1 MCHPLGLCKYIS
13 WKIAVVWKKKQFG
26 PIFQLATLGSKIVII
41 TELGMLANLYHQF
54 KGVNASK
61 VRVDIFRTLTGI
73 RDCERMPEL
82 MSSTKVSSVS
92 TKMLSPNLII
102 KYGSMTSG
110 FDGRHSRSFGEFSVR
125 LSNSPNGAKRL
136 GLGETPAAPSF
147 NPAWQSSSPPSRTS
161 RSWPDPRK
169 PGRWRCPLITLRGG
183 LFNVVTITYCLTAHM
198 LQDQDLYRE
207 EALGTANGCARP
219 LLESAMYEA
228 IRTGTVAPPARTAAR
243 DSEVM
248 VDGKPSLL
256 KKGVTIIAESPEYH
270 FDPEA
275 FNVQRRSVC

>member
-1 MCHPLGLCKYIS
+1 
-13 WKIAVVWKKKQFG
+13 
-26 PIFQLATLGSKIVII
+26 
-41 TELGMLANLYHQF
+41 
-54 KGVNASK
+54 
-61 VRVDIFRTLTGI
+61 
-73 RDCERMPEL
+73 
-82 MSSTKVSSVS
+82 
-92 TKMLSPNLII
+92 
-102 KYGSMTSG
+102 
-110 FDGRHSRSFGEFSVR
+110 
-125 LSNSPNGAKRL
+125 
-136 GLGETPAAPSF
+136 
-147 NPAWQSSSPPSRTS
+147 
-161 RSWPDPRK
+161 
-169 PGRWRCPLITLRGG
+169 
-183 LFNVVTITYCLTAHM
+183 M

-275 FNVQRRSVC
+275 FNVQRRSCKGIHLAKPQIKSFMTMVLKRFDLQVVGSEQVVSQRAGLV